1 MYDDERFRFT
11 RPEPELDD
19 MDRREN
25 ALNARIAAFES
36 IVRKTKISTAERI
49 EHLTA
54 GESELSARWDELR
67 EEIDALTG
75 RENDLRRREAIIARK
90 AADLDARETALRQK
104 TESFRARSEKV
115 LSEISR
121 QKEEV
126 RRLIS
131 ARLG

>member
-1 MYDDERFRFT
+1 MPRRSLTLT
-11 RPEPELDD
+11 R
-19 MDRREN
+19 
-25 ALNARIAAFES
+25 IC
-36 IVRKTKISTAERI
+36 
-49 EHLTA
+49 
-54 GESELSARWDELR
+54 SELSARRDELR

-90 AADLDARETALRQK
+90 AADPDARETALRQK